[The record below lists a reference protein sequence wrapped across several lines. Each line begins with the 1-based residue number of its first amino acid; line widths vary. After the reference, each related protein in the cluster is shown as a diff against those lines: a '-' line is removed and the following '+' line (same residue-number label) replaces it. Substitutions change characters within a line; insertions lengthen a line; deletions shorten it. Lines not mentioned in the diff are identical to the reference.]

1 MIQDFAVR
9 YGAPMANR
17 IIKARAGSNLDIA
30 TYMSAMSEGIE
41 YYGANGITA
50 FDRNSAF
57 AKLTPDQRVFAYE
70 EGKKYAKTTFA
81 ILENAAKKS
90 ETAYNRKMGRVFFEA
105 GVKARSELE
114 KQSVNLARV
123 VSVATGIN
131 IRFFDSTKDVR
142 KSYFNGRYD
151 GATGTIWLDIKAG
164 DAHNGLVSFAMA
176 HELTHFI
183 KQWSPS
189 KYAVLSQLVISELE
203 ASGADVNELVEKQM
217 AKNKKLTPN
226 EALEEVVC
234 DALESTLLDS
244 DKAAS
249 TLEKLCKKD
258 KSLAQKIVSHLADII
273 KRLRQLLIGIAPDST
288 EGKILRGM
296 KDSYEKLETAFSE
309 ALEEAATNHKAAMRK
324 NTAKAAENTEV
335 GVKYSKRTDSSPEV
349 VSIKQQLENAKDELS
364 EMSPVSQK
372 NIYEDLAR
380 LDFKQ
385 KIAWVNKTIY
395 ERGNVIERQNF
406 GKIEVDKKDIS
417 SAATYLK
424 TDGEYAAFAAL
435 YDVLKRGKL
444 IYKESNHKGRGYD
457 TVTFA
462 APVKIN
468 DVVGNM
474 AVVVRRTKGAHYDMH
489 RIVMPDGSAFE
500 FSAKKETA
508 AGPTGGVP
516 QSGSFYQS
524 TETVSNDSISNPA
537 ENVNTEAQISQGN
550 GEKFSLRNVA
560 SEEKFEQYNKPI
572 TVDDIVSLREII
584 KAHSGER
591 VSVNKFTSEDTKKA
605 QKWAYK
611 FYNELGTKSPFFR
624 AWFGEWR
631 KTDPTSVKIASIPEY
646 IASNEARKQ
655 NRGMVYNSDTGW
667 NIRVS
672 REGETNTISH
682 SGVGRLSEYGLAG
695 IRELVE
701 NSVLLD
707 SEVHEHHSNEPKND
721 LIAFD
726 HKLYAFGKSKNGI
739 ALYKITIEEYYH
751 DHKHTN
757 ERTFHNLKYI
767 EKVADVGGRT
777 ADQSLHGVSTNDNH
791 ATNYSISDLYSLVNK
806 YDKDFSSGKTVD
818 SVLLNQD
825 GTPKILYHQTEGDI
839 SVFDVGRQGAGT
851 RDNETPFGI
860 FLKSSDKDI
869 GLKGKKQMPLYAR
882 VVKPLSVENR
892 TELVQKLRSLSP
904 EYDELWQKSKEID
917 KEYAEKQKQAVK
929 EFRDYRIKKSQS
941 INKDTGG
948 VELYD
953 DPELVRL
960 LEAKKE
966 VADEWTSKAAQNDL
980 LMKKEIV
987 KTLRAHGYDGV
998 FLKKDEGS
1006 FGRTTDAVIVL
1017 DNTQI
1022 KSATD
1027 NIGTFDGEEAD
1038 IHFSRRSPYAKTDRE
1053 ALISALE
1060 RSEKVSDS
1068 DKAKLKDY
1076 KDKLDML
1083 DGFERYLDEIGEE
1096 MKALAATD
1104 GRQGARGAFGRFLM
1118 DFHFVTDVLNY

>member
-1 MIQDFAVR
+1 
-9 YGAPMANR
+9 
-17 IIKARAGSNLDIA
+17 
-30 TYMSAMSEGIE
+30 MSAMSEGIE

-57 AKLTPDQRVFAYE
+57 AKLTPDQREFAYN

-81 ILENAAKKS
+81 ILKNAAKKS

-131 IRFFDSTKDVR
+131 IRFFDSTKDTR
-142 KSYFNGRYD
+142 KSNFNGRYD

-203 ASGADVNELVEKQM
+203 ASGADINELVEKQM
-217 AKNKKLTPN
+217 AKNKNLTPN

-234 DALESTLLDS
+234 DALESMLLDS

-296 KDSYEKLETAFSE
+296 KDSYEKLETAFSK
-309 ALEEAATNHKAAMRK
+309 ALEEAAANHKAAMRK
-324 NTAKAAENTEV
+324 NTAKVAENT
-335 GVKYSKRTDSSPEV
+335 GANVKYSKRTDSSPEV
-349 VSIKQQLENAKDELS
+349 VSIKQQLENAKEELS

-524 TETVSNDSISNPA
+524 TGTVSVNSISNSA
-537 ENVNTEAQISQGN
+537 ENVNTEAQFSQGN
-550 GEKFSLRNVA
+550 GEKFSLRNGAENYDYDTLV
-560 SEEKFEQYNKPI
+560 SKPDMKV
-572 TVDDIVSLREII
+572 TEVDDSVQYSPNSTTRKEISLRALEQAKKVGSENKNGNAVIHVTDI
-584 KAHSGER
+584 DTDVILGLKALRHGMDR
-591 VSVNKFTSEDTKKA
+591 RLSVNAPIALKA
-605 QKWAYK
+605 GEILKNAIRI
-611 FYNELGTKSPFFR
+611 NEL
-624 AWFGEWR
+624 
-631 KTDPTSVKIASIPEY
+631 IPR
-646 IASNEARKQ
+646 S
-655 NRGMVYNSDTGW
+655 
-667 NIRVS
+667 
-672 REGETNTISH
+672 ETTAESYALIGAAKN
-682 SGVGRLSEYGLAG
+682 AK
-695 IRELVE
+695 
-701 NSVLLD
+701 
-707 SEVHEHHSNEPKND
+707 NEPYIVQFVVNRHTNEVD
-721 LIAFD
+721 SVD
-726 HKLYAFGKSKNGI
+726 VLYAFN
-739 ALYKITIEEYYH
+739 A
-751 DHKHTN
+751 
-757 ERTFHNLKYI
+757 
-767 EKVADVGGRT
+767 
-777 ADQSLHGVSTNDNH
+777 
-791 ATNYSISDLYSLVNK
+791 
-806 YDKDFSSGKTVD
+806 KTEPT
-818 SVLLNQD
+818 
-825 GTPKILYHQTEGDI
+825 G
-839 SVFDVGRQGAGT
+839 
-851 RDNETPFGI
+851 
-860 FLKSSDKDI
+860 
-869 GLKGKKQMPLYAR
+869 
-882 VVKPLSVENR
+882 
-892 TELVQKLRSLSP
+892 SLSP
-904 EYDELWQKSKEID
+904 EFAT
-917 KEYAEKQKQAVK
+917 AETVAPLTGSDISISNLL
-929 EFRDYRIKKSQS
+929 DYVNRYFP
-941 INKDTGG
+941 D
-948 VELYD
+948 VL
-953 DPELVRL
+953 PESV
-960 LEAKKE
+960 
-966 VADEWTSKAAQNDL
+966 
-980 LMKKEIV
+980 
-987 KTLRAHGYDGV
+987 
-998 FLKKDEGS
+998 LKHFGHTERPEGKI
-1006 FGRTTDAVIVL
+1006 GE
-1017 DNTQI
+1017 
-1022 KSATD
+1022 SAL
-1027 NIGTFDGEEAD
+1027 
-1038 IHFSRRSPYAKTDRE
+1038 FSRRSPYAKTDRE

-1068 DKAKLKDY
+1068 DKAKLGDY

-1104 GRQGARGAFGRFLM
+1104 GRQGARGACRPLFNGF
-1118 DFHFVTDVLNY
+1118 

>member
-1 MIQDFAVR
+1 
-9 YGAPMANR
+9 
-17 IIKARAGSNLDIA
+17 
-30 TYMSAMSEGIE
+30 MSAMSEGIE

-57 AKLTPDQRVFAYE
+57 AKLTPNQREFAYN

-123 VSVATGIN
+123 VSIATGIN
-131 IRFFDSTKDVR
+131 IRFFDSTKDTR
-142 KSYFNGRYD
+142 KSNFNGRYD

-164 DAHNGLVSFAMA
+164 DAHNGLVAFAMA

-203 ASGADVNELVEKQM
+203 ASGADINELVEKQM
-217 AKNKKLTPN
+217 AKNKNLTPN

-234 DALESTLLDS
+234 DALESMLLDS

-249 TLEKLCKKD
+249 TLEKLCRKD

-296 KDSYEKLETAFSE
+296 KDSYEKLETAFSK
-309 ALEEAATNHKAAMRK
+309 ALEEAATNHKTAMRR
-324 NTAKAAENTEV
+324 NTAKAAGDTGAN
-335 GVKYSKRTDSSPEV
+335 VKYSKRTDSSPEV
-349 VSIKQQLENAKDELS
+349 VSIKQQLENAKEELS

-524 TETVSNDSISNPA
+524 TGTVSVNSISNSA
-537 ENVNTEAQISQGN
+537 ENVNTEAQFSQGN
-550 GEKFSLRNVA
+550 GEKFSLRNGAENYDYDTLV
-560 SEEKFEQYNKPI
+560 SKPDMKV
-572 TVDDIVSLREII
+572 TEVD
-584 KAHSGER
+584 
-591 VSVNKFTSEDTKKA
+591 
-605 QKWAYK
+605 
-611 FYNELGTKSPFFR
+611 
-624 AWFGEWR
+624 
-631 KTDPTSVKIASIPEY
+631 
-646 IASNEARKQ
+646 
-655 NRGMVYNSDTGW
+655 
-667 NIRVS
+667 
-672 REGETNTISH
+672 ETNI
-682 SGVGRLSEYGLAG
+682 
-695 IRELVE
+695 
-701 NSVLLD
+701 
-707 SEVHEHHSNEPKND
+707 PKN
-721 LIAFD
+721 
-726 HKLYAFGKSKNGI
+726 
-739 ALYKITIEEYYH
+739 
-751 DHKHTN
+751 
-757 ERTFHNLKYI
+757 R
-767 EKVADVGGRT
+767 ADVVAIAKRN
-777 ADQSLHGVSTNDNH
+777 VSN
-791 ATNYSISDLYSLVNK
+791 IGK
-806 YDKDFSSGKTVD
+806 YDAKTATA
-818 SVLLNQD
+818 SV
-825 GTPKILYHQTEGDI
+825 Y
-839 SVFDVGRQGAGT
+839 V
-851 RDNETPFGI
+851 
-860 FLKSSDKDI
+860 KDI
-869 GLKGKKQMPLYAR
+869 GTDVVLSTNGLKHGLDRRFNENAAVTVKAGEILQNAICVNELIPNKAEAAKSYVLIGTAKNTKGDLYLVRAVVNRFNSELTSMDVLYA
-882 VVKPLSVENR
+882 
-892 TELVQKLRSLSP
+892 
-904 EYDELWQKSKEID
+904 
-917 KEYAEKQKQAVK
+917 
-929 EFRDYRIKKSQS
+929 
-941 INKDTGG
+941 IN
-948 VELYD
+948 
-953 DPELVRL
+953 
-960 LEAKKE
+960 AKKE
-966 VADEWTSKAAQNDL
+966 SQPRSMRPGFQGPVTDSNISISNL
-980 LMKKEIV
+980 LDYVNRYFPDVLPESV
-987 KTLRAHGYDGV
+987 
-998 FLKKDEGS
+998 LKHFGHTERPEGRI
-1006 FGRTTDAVIVL
+1006 GE
-1017 DNTQI
+1017 
-1022 KSATD
+1022 SAL
-1027 NIGTFDGEEAD
+1027 
-1038 IHFSRRSPYAKTDRE
+1038 FSRRSPYAKTDRE

-1068 DKAKLKDY
+1068 DKAKLGDY

-1104 GRQGARGAFGRFLM
+1104 GRQGARGACRPLFNGF
-1118 DFHFVTDVLNY
+1118 

>member
-1 MIQDFAVR
+1 
-9 YGAPMANR
+9 
-17 IIKARAGSNLDIA
+17 
-30 TYMSAMSEGIE
+30 MSAMVEGIE

-57 AKLTPDQRVFAYE
+57 AKLTPDQREFAYN

-131 IRFFDSTKDVR
+131 IRFFDSAKDVR

-164 DAHNGLVSFAMA
+164 DAHNGLVAFAMA

-189 KYAVLSQLVISELE
+189 KYAALSQLVISELE
-203 ASGADVNELVEKQM
+203 ASGADINELVEKQM

-234 DALESTLLDS
+234 DALESMLLDS

-324 NTAKAAENTEV
+324 NTTKAAENTEV

-500 FSAKKETA
+500 FSVKKETA

-524 TETVSNDSISNPA
+524 TETVSNNSISNPA
-537 ENVNTEAQISQGN
+537 ENVNTEVQISQGN
-550 GEKFSLRNVA
+550 GEKFSLRNNAENYDYDTLV
-560 SEEKFEQYNKPI
+560 SKPDMKI
-572 TVDDIVSLREII
+572 TEVDDSVQYSPNSTTRKEISLRALEQAKKVGFENKNGNAVIHVTDI
-584 KAHSGER
+584 DTDVILGLKALRHGMDR
-591 VSVNKFTSEDTKKA
+591 RLSVNAPIALKA
-605 QKWAYK
+605 GEILKNAIRI
-611 FYNELGTKSPFFR
+611 NEL
-624 AWFGEWR
+624 
-631 KTDPTSVKIASIPEY
+631 IPR
-646 IASNEARKQ
+646 S
-655 NRGMVYNSDTGW
+655 
-667 NIRVS
+667 
-672 REGETNTISH
+672 ETTAESYALIGAAKN
-682 SGVGRLSEYGLAG
+682 AK
-695 IRELVE
+695 
-701 NSVLLD
+701 
-707 SEVHEHHSNEPKND
+707 NEPYIVQFVVNRHTNEVD
-721 LIAFD
+721 SVD
-726 HKLYAFGKSKNGI
+726 VLYAFN
-739 ALYKITIEEYYH
+739 A
-751 DHKHTN
+751 
-757 ERTFHNLKYI
+757 
-767 EKVADVGGRT
+767 
-777 ADQSLHGVSTNDNH
+777 
-791 ATNYSISDLYSLVNK
+791 
-806 YDKDFSSGKTVD
+806 KTEPT
-818 SVLLNQD
+818 
-825 GTPKILYHQTEGDI
+825 G
-839 SVFDVGRQGAGT
+839 
-851 RDNETPFGI
+851 
-860 FLKSSDKDI
+860 
-869 GLKGKKQMPLYAR
+869 
-882 VVKPLSVENR
+882 
-892 TELVQKLRSLSP
+892 SLSP
-904 EYDELWQKSKEID
+904 EFAT
-917 KEYAEKQKQAVK
+917 AETVAPLTGSDISISNLL
-929 EFRDYRIKKSQS
+929 DYVNRYFP
-941 INKDTGG
+941 D
-948 VELYD
+948 VL
-953 DPELVRL
+953 PESV
-960 LEAKKE
+960 
-966 VADEWTSKAAQNDL
+966 
-980 LMKKEIV
+980 
-987 KTLRAHGYDGV
+987 
-998 FLKKDEGS
+998 LKHFGHTERPEGKI
-1006 FGRTTDAVIVL
+1006 GE
-1017 DNTQI
+1017 
-1022 KSATD
+1022 SAL
-1027 NIGTFDGEEAD
+1027 
-1038 IHFSRRSPYAKTDRE
+1038 FSRRSPYAKTDRE

-1068 DKAKLKDY
+1068 DKAKLGDY

-1104 GRQGARGAFGRFLM
+1104 GRQGARGACRPLFNGF
-1118 DFHFVTDVLNY
+1118 